1 MSLENSSDFL
11 LNFSVDDMKGDE
23 NHFYEFKSFRLDV
36 AERQLLNDG
45 VSVPLMPKV
54 FDVLAYLVEH
64 HGHLVEKDELLR
76 TVWADTFVEE
86 ANIARIIHELRK
98 VLSEDKNGNKFIE
111 TVAKKGYRF
120 VADVTE
126 VSFGDAETARRGD
139 AEMDVEE
146 KSPQPNLKPKH
157 TTRNILFAV
166 GFVSVALL
174 VFLLAFNRQPPT
186 APIDSIAV
194 LPFENDTQDANLDYL
209 SDGVTENIINTLS
222 SLPDLHVLPRNKVF
236 EFKGKSKD
244 TYNIGKELGVHSVL
258 TGKIVRRGDKLVI
271 QTELIDVEQKVQI
284 WGEQY
289 VYDSTDIFAGQN
301 FIAKEVVN
309 NLRLKLSDPQKQKLA
324 KSFTENPEAQKAYL
338 NGLYFLNQANQQSQ
352 NWQNSFAERKPFCE
366 KSVEQF
372 QQAIRLEPNYA
383 QAYADLARAYSCLA
397 DDQSSEYTQKTRE
410 AAQNAIRLDET
421 TATAH
426 WMLAWILW
434 QQDWN
439 WAEAEKEFRR
449 AIELNPN
456 ESGVARRDLAS
467 LLSAQGRHAEAIQEV
482 EFVEQHFPNDI
493 IDAVWVGYIYKDAR
507 LFDRAIE
514 KFQSVK
520 KLRPDNTQC
529 RFGLSEVYAYKGM
542 YPEAIAEAKEI
553 VESTKGNS
561 EAKMFLGMIY
571 AMAGKHN
578 EAVKLLEEYK
588 KQPKPYSSRIGS
600 TYLHLGDKD
609 QAFFWFNKACSERS
623 GDLLYGIK
631 VSPVWDKLRDD
642 PRYDDLIRCFGLK

>member
-1 MSLENSSDFL
+1 MSLDNSSDFL
-11 LNFSVDDMKGDE
+11 LNFSVSNVNGEEK
-23 NHFYEFKSFRLDV
+23 HFYEFKSFRLDV
-36 AERQLLNDG
+36 AERQLLNNG

-54 FDVLAYLVEH
+54 FDVLVFLVEH
-64 HGHLVEKDELLR
+64 SGHLVEKDELMR

-86 ANIARIIHELRK
+86 ANIARIIHDLRK
-98 VLSEDKNGNKFIE
+98 VLGEDKNGNKFIE

-194 LPFENDTQDANLDYL
+194 LPFENNTQDQNLDYL
-209 SDGVTENIINTLS
+209 CDGITENIINTLS
-222 SLPDLHVLPRNKVF
+222 SLPGLHVLPRNTVF
-236 EFKGKSKD
+236 AYKGKVQD
-244 TYNIGKELGVHSVL
+244 IYNIGKGLGVHSVL

-271 QTELIDVEQKVQI
+271 QTELIDVEKKVQI

-289 VYDSTDIFAGQN
+289 VYDSTDIFESQN
-301 FIAKEVVN
+301 YIAKEVVK

-324 KSFTENPEAQKAYL
+324 KSLTENPEAQKAYL
-338 NGLYFLNQANQQSQ
+338 NGLYFLNRANQQSQ
-352 NWQNSFAERKPFCE
+352 NWQNYFAQRRPLCE

-383 QAYADLARAYSCLA
+383 QAYADLARAYLGLS
-397 DDQSSEYTQKTRE
+397 DDQKARE

-426 WMLAWILW
+426 WLLADILW

-439 WAEAEKEFRR
+439 WTEAEKEFRR
-449 AIELNPN
+449 AIELNPS
-456 ESGVARRDLAS
+456 ESGVARQRLAS
-467 LLSAQGRHAEAIQEV
+467 LLSAQGRHAEAIQEI
-482 EFVEQHFPNDI
+482 ELIEQQFPNDI
-493 IDAVWVGYIYKDAR
+493 IDDAWVGYIYKDAR
-507 LFDRAIE
+507 QYDRAIE
-514 KFQSVK
+514 KFKSVQ
-520 KLRPDNTQC
+520 KLRPDNTSS
-529 RFGLSEVYAYKGM
+529 RLGLAEVYAYKGM
-542 YPEAIAEAKEI
+542 YQEAIAEAKEA
-553 VESTKGNS
+553 VKTNKGFS
-561 EAKMFLGMIY
+561 QAKIFLGMIY
-571 AMAGKHN
+571 AMAGKNN
-578 EAVKLLEEYK
+578 EALKLLEEYK
-588 KQPKPYSSRIGS
+588 KQPKPRSSWIGS

-609 QAFFWFNKACSERS
+609 RAFFWFDKACSERS
-623 GDLLYGIK
+623 GDLLNGIK

-642 PRYDDLIRCFGLK
+642 PRYDNLIRCFGLK